1 MPNSRVL
8 SQWIDRAMPQLSRIF
23 IYPIKSLDGIEVR
36 QAKILQG
43 GALEHDREFAII
55 DRTGKWVN
63 GKRTAKVHQIRSQF
77 HLNARI
83 VTLSIQNQ
91 NPVTFHLDHGRSG
104 ISGWLSHYFGFP
116 VTLEQNTITG
126 FPDDPISPGP
136 TLISSDTIKQVASW
150 FPDLEPEDLRIRL
163 RTNLEISDVPAFW
176 EDRLYSSEAT
186 PCGSLEE
193 IAFQI
198 GSVNLEGVNPCQ
210 RCVVPTRD
218 PISGE
223 VIAGFQK
230 TFVTHRKNQLPTWA
244 AVDRFNHFYR
254 LAVNTR
260 IAPSEAGK
268 QLQAGEFVV
277 SID

>member
-1 MPNSRVL
+1 M
-8 SQWIDRAMPQLSRIF
+8 AQLSRIF
-23 IYPIKSLDGIEVR
+23 IYPIKSLDGVEVR
-36 QAKILQG
+36 QTKILGG
-43 GALEHDREFAII
+43 GALENDREFAIV
-55 DRTGKWVN
+55 DKNGKYVN

-77 HLNARI
+77 HLKARI
-83 VTLSIQNQ
+83 VTLSVQNQ

-136 TLISSDTIKQVASW
+136 TIISSSTIKQVASW
-150 FPDLEPEDLRIRL
+150 FPEVEPENLRIRL

-176 EDRLYSSEAT
+176 EDQLYSSTE
-186 PCGSLEE
+186 PF
-193 IAFQI
+193 AFQI
-198 GSVNLEGVNPCQ
+198 GNVNFEGVNPCQ

-218 PISGE
+218 PISGDA
-223 VIAGFQK
+223 IAGFQK
-230 TFVTHRKNQLPTWA
+230 TFVTNRKEQLPTWA
-244 AVDRFNHFYR
+244 TVDRFNHFYR

-268 QLQAGEFVV
+268 HLQVGDFVEA
-277 SID
+277 IN